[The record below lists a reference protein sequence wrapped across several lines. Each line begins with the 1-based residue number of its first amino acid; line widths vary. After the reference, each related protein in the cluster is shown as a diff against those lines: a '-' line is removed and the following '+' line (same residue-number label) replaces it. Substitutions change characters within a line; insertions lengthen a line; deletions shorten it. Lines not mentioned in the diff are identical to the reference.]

1 MRPPKTFCLRAA
13 GPAGGRGHCTCSR
26 APRSF
31 VTRRCAEKGRGQPA
45 PRPASSAAA
54 VGMETSTPRTG
65 SQLAQTAARHSASSR
80 GEAPRVS
87 SRDELAEMAAASQGK
102 GGRGPP
108 WRREEPPSRAP
119 ERDRLRSSQARPRPP
134 PREARAAKGW
144 GRALE
149 LGPGPAKVSGRAGAD
164 LFRGVGAG
172 QAPLPSG
179 PAPAT
184 WAWQLMV
191 CVLGSG
197 REPRDF
203 RRVILCAS
211 CPSWRFDG
219 FESGDRIRFFEI
231 VSSLHSQES
240 QKKTK
245 NRVPVI
251 KYTVDQVFLL
261 LVPL

>member
-1 MRPPKTFCLRAA
+1 MRPPKTFGLRAA
-13 GPAGGRGHCTCSR
+13 RPAGGRGHCTCSP
-26 APRSF
+26 AHRSF
-31 VTRRCAEKGRGQPA
+31 VTCQRAEKGRGQPA

-80 GEAPRVS
+80 SEASRVS

-108 WRREEPPSRAP
+108 WRLEEPPSRAP
-119 ERDRLRSSQARPRPP
+119 ERDRLHSSQASPRPP

-184 WAWQLMV
+184 WAWQLLV

-197 REPRDF
+197 RKPRDF

-219 FESGDRIRFFEI
+219 FESGHRIRFFEI
-231 VSSLHSQES
+231 VCVVCIVRSPRKRQKTESL
-240 QKKTK
+240 
-245 NRVPVI
+245 
-251 KYTVDQVFLL
+251 
-261 LVPL
+261 